1 MSPDSRIMLLW
12 WICSTVCDYMS
23 LIKYLYATWCGSK
36 PLECSYVLPWI
47 NTVLFYQLILCQLS
61 WRIIQL
67 DNNYG
72 ARDTTSEWS
81 VCAQDHY

>member
-1 MSPDSRIMLLW
+1 MLLW
-12 WICSTVCDYMS
+12 WICSIVCDYTS

-47 NTVLFYQLILCQLS
+47 NTVVFYQLILCQWS

-67 DNNYG
+67 DNNDG
-72 ARDTTSEWS
+72 VRDATS
-81 VCAQDHY
+81 